1 MAITTHGTIP
11 YSIEDAYVYPYTAG
25 APGTG
30 KDVVGIRRMEQT
42 LSVETS
48 EHRGDNQIL
57 ASASSLNFVDID
69 VEVGSLNLDA
79 VAALSG
85 GLVTTTGVAPN
96 QIRTLERKTTD
107 IVADMQIKSQT
118 TSKDAAGGAFRLE
131 FPRCQWRSGPDYGM
145 ADNEYPAPTIGIRA
159 VPTATNVLYRWIQ
172 YETAVALV

>member
-11 YSIEDAYVYPYTAG
+11 YSVEDCYVYPYSAG
-25 APGTG
+25 VPGTG
-30 KDVVGIRRMEQT
+30 KDVVGIRRLEQT

-69 VEVGSLNLDA
+69 VEIGALNLDA
-79 VAALSG
+79 VVALSG
-85 GLVTTTGVAPN
+85 GTVATTGVAPN
-96 QIRTLERKTTD
+96 QIRTMERKTTD
-107 IVADMQIKSQT
+107 VVADMQIKSQT
-118 TSKDAAGGAFRLE
+118 TSKDAAGGAFRLV

-159 VPTATNVLYRWIQ
+159 VPNATFVLYRWEQ
-172 YETAVALV
+172 FETAVALV